1 MSRKRERE
9 ANPVNARRSTGPR
22 SEAGKRQS
30 AGNALKHGLSL
41 SVLHDPH
48 LSQEVRSLG
57 EQIAGDNPL
66 VLALG
71 TEIAEAQVDLQRV
84 RRMRAELINHALDN
98 PPYESPRETLRR
110 LKTAARL
117 LRRAGADPHSIWE
130 HPDPPYER
138 GPVHHA
144 RILADL
150 AKQLA
155 KLDRYE
161 RRALSRRKFAIR
173 RFDAAQKHQLERGE
187 LALPRFDSQP
197 HAT

>member
-1 MSRKRERE
+1 MNSRRSPMSRKRERE
-9 ANPVNARRSTGPR
+9 ANPVKARRSTGPR
-22 SEAGKRQS
+22 SEEGKRQS

-98 PPYESPRETLRR
+98 PPYESPRETTPAVEDCRS
-110 LKTAARL
+110 AFEARGGRPSFHL
-117 LRRAGADPHSIWE
+117 GT
-130 HPDPPYER
+130 
-138 GPVHHA
+138 
-144 RILADL
+144 
-150 AKQLA
+150 
-155 KLDRYE
+155 
-161 RRALSRRKFAIR
+161 SRSS
-173 RFDAAQKHQLERGE
+173 L
-187 LALPRFDSQP
+187 
-197 HAT
+197 